1 MYRLLIVDDEPWV
14 LRSLLDSVDWRAH
27 GFEPAETATDGE
39 EALACMARALPDLVV
54 TDIRMPEMD
63 GLEMIERAR
72 SRWPQLQF
80 IILSGHAEFEYARR
94 AMASGVAGYCL
105 KPVQAE
111 EMETILAKVRSLLD
125 AENARRLEALLSL
138 DEACDA
144 VEAAAL
150 LARLGIRAEE
160 MESLRVVAGVCRW
173 GVPLLPGDNLML
185 LRGDEWRTVLDE
197 PPVDG
202 SIGISQPLRHPAR
215 IGRAVAEAREARRMW
230 FATGTQ
236 GVFVYRSVGRIPL
249 ERPFARLAAAMDTG
263 SEPEIRQ
270 EMDAMERL
278 LVEGNAGWR
287 QLRLFRERL
296 EAFQITEEEAG
307 TVAETGAVAET
318 EPCEEAG
325 DADEAENPNLHFRS
339 LHEMIGFFADR
350 FVGSIGA
357 RATEEEAAG
366 GDLIAE
372 VIRYADQHAIERIS
386 LIDLAE
392 RFHFSP
398 SYLCRVFKRETGTTL
413 TDHLLHI
420 RLGKATALLEN
431 STMPIAEIAERC
443 GYPDYFYFTRLFK
456 RTYGVTPTAW
466 RAGEGRHAGS
476 GG

>member
-14 LRSLLDSVDWRAH
+14 LRSLLESVDWRAY
-27 GFEPAETATDGE
+27 GFDPAETATDGE

-72 SRWPQLQF
+72 TRWPQLQF

-94 AMASGVAGYCL
+94 ALASGVAGYCL
-105 KPVQAE
+105 KPVQRE
-111 EMETILAKVRSLLD
+111 EMEAVLQKVRMTMD

-138 DEACDA
+138 DDACDA
-144 VEAAAL
+144 AEAEVL
-150 LARLGIRAEE
+150 LARLGVRREE
-160 MESLRVVAGVCRW
+160 MEALRVAAGASGR
-173 GVPLLPGDNLML
+173 GIPLLPGDGLTL
-185 LRGDEWRTVLDE
+185 LRGDEWQAVLDA
-197 PPVDG
+197 PPVEG

-215 IGRAVAEAREARRMW
+215 ISRAVAEAREARRMW
-230 FATGTQ
+230 FPTGTQ
-236 GVFVYRSVGRIPL
+236 GVFTYRSVGRIPL
-249 ERPFARLAAAMDTG
+249 ERPFARLAAGMESGD
-263 SEPEIRQ
+263 EQEIRQ
-270 EMDAMERL
+270 AMDAMERL

-296 EAFQITEEEAG
+296 EAFQITDDDADS
-307 TVAETGAVAET
+307 AD
-318 EPCEEAG
+318 EAG
-325 DADEAENPNLHFRS
+325 DADEAENPDLHFRS
-339 LHEMIGFFADR
+339 LHEMIGFFSDR

-357 RATEEEAAG
+357 RTAEEDATG

-398 SYLCRVFKRETGTTL
+398 SYLCRVFKRETGKTL
-413 TDHLLHI
+413 TDHLLRI
-420 RLGKATALLEN
+420 RLGKATALLAS
-431 STMPIAEIAERC
+431 STLPIAEVAERC

-466 RAGEGRHAGS
+466 RAGEGRHP
-476 GG
+476 